1 MQIYKDTLALEAC
14 PAKTAETV
22 SYGATFAVLVWLL
35 LSNYSGLGD
44 AEQRDQA
51 IASTES
57 PAADTFPPAASIL
70 NTAVAYVDVE
80 TLDETPYSTGI
91 PIQLGA
97 EGSNLATLAPARHA
111 DLDPYQHYESQTHQ
125 RVYTAASWNGWDSD
139 ADRQIAGFV
148 EGVVLTLPLI
158 EPAALF
164 DTQSTLEI
172 ISNSKLASN
181 ALDEA
186 APIREITVTGTGA
199 DRPTNRPD
207 NVQRP
212 QIPRPY
218 RAQEIRRS
226 FVLPPR
232 IQAFRP

>member
-1 MQIYKDTLALEAC
+1 MPIFKDTVALEAC

-22 SYGATFAVLVWLL
+22 SYGATFAVLGWLL
-35 LSNYSGLGD
+35 LSNYSGLGY

-51 IASTES
+51 ITSAES
-57 PAADTFPPAASIL
+57 PIADTFAPAESIL
-70 NTAVAYVDVE
+70 NTAAAYVDVE
-80 TLDETPYSTGI
+80 TLNETPFSTEI
-91 PIQLGA
+91 PIQLDA
-97 EGSNLATLAPARHA
+97 EGSNFVTLAPAWHA
-111 DLDPYQHYESQTHQ
+111 DLDPYQHYESQAHQ
-125 RVYTAASWNGWDSD
+125 RTYTAAGWNGWDSD
-139 ADRQIAGFV
+139 ADQQIAGFI
-148 EGVVLTLPLI
+148 EGLVLPVPLI
-158 EPAALF
+158 DTAALF
-164 DTQSTLEI
+164 DAKSTFEI

-186 APIREITVTGTGA
+186 ELIREITVMGTGA
-199 DRPTNRPD
+199 DRLTNRPD

-232 IQAFRP
+232 IQALKP